1 MVSCFLTLMSS
12 FFSTYVVTGGLYPVI
27 RHGEALGKVTAACG
41 QLAVRSAVLGHER
54 LCHAGVG
61 SGDVYGVFKLFL
73 IDPHLVFSSLIPGPF
88 AANVT
93 ARGSRRVAEVHKRAV
108 LLLIGGNELL
118 KPG

>member
-1 MVSCFLTLMSS
+1 MSG

-41 QLAVRSAVLGHER
+41 QFAVRSAVLGHER

-88 AANVT
+88 AANIA
-93 ARGSRRVAEVHKRAV
+93 ARSSRRVAEVHKRAV

-118 KPG
+118 EPG